1 MASPRKQ
8 RPNSSAT
15 HMLVNWLNNAFALTN
30 NPLKVKS
37 LRDLKDAVMLTK
49 LGMDLV
55 KKSFLELDDIY
66 REMPELVNDAS
77 KRFECISQVISNQL
91 DMKSAIDYDLAAEG
105 NEFELA
111 KVRSSLIFKSKMNYL
126 LIHLFVVRLRSY
138 FS

>member
-8 RPNSSAT
+8 RPNSSAS
-15 HMLVNWLNNAFALTN
+15 HMLVNWLNNAFALTSDQ
-30 NPLKVKS
+30 LKIKS

-55 KKSFLELDDIY
+55 KKDFIELNQIY

-77 KRFECISQVISNQL
+77 KRFECISQVLSNKL
-91 DMKSAIDYDLAAEG
+91 DIKSGIDFDLASDG

-111 KVRSSLIFKSKMNYL
+111 KVRISFFFLNIKLIFL
-126 LIHLFVVRLRSY
+126 L
-138 FS
+138 